1 MNNKVRI
8 RSIKEIREDGL
19 KTKSI
24 KMGNDPNLE
33 KINKL
38 AEEQIQQKRTA
49 TIPWSVIIAV
59 IIIAIIWAIL

>member
-1 MNNKVRI
+1 MNDKVRI

-38 AEEQIQQKRTA
+38 AEEQMQQKRIT

-59 IIIAIIWAIL
+59 IIIAIIYTIL

>member
-1 MNNKVRI
+1 MSDKVRI

-38 AEEQIQQKRTA
+38 AEEQMQQKRIT

>member
-1 MNNKVRI
+1 MNDKVRI

-33 KINKL
+33 KLNKL
-38 AEEQIQQKRTA
+38 AEEQMQQKNTT

-59 IIIAIIWAIL
+59 IIIAIIYTIL

>member
-1 MNNKVRI
+1 MNDEVRI

-38 AEEQIQQKRTA
+38 AEEQIQQKRIT

-59 IIIAIIWAIL
+59 IIIAIIYTIL

>member
-1 MNNKVRI
+1 MNDKVRI
-8 RSIKEIREDGL
+8 RSIEEIREDSL

-33 KINKL
+33 KLNKL
-38 AEEQIQQKRTA
+38 AEEQMQQKRIT

>member
-1 MNNKVRI
+1 MNDKVRI
-8 RSIKEIREDGL
+8 RSIEEIREDGL

-33 KINKL
+33 KLNKL
-38 AEEQIQQKRTA
+38 AEEQMQQKRIT

-59 IIIAIIWAIL
+59 IIIAIIYTIL

>member
-1 MNNKVRI
+1 MNDKVRI

-33 KINKL
+33 KLNKL
-38 AEEQIQQKRTA
+38 AEEQMQQKRIT

-59 IIIAIIWAIL
+59 IIIAIIYTIL

>member
-19 KTKSI
+19 KIKSI

-33 KINKL
+33 KLNKL
-38 AEEQIQQKRTA
+38 AEEQMQQKRTT

>member
-1 MNNKVRI
+1 MNDKVRI

-38 AEEQIQQKRTA
+38 AEEQMQQKRIT
-49 TIPWSVIIAV
+49 TIP
-59 IIIAIIWAIL
+59 

>member
-1 MNNKVRI
+1 MNDKVRI

-38 AEEQIQQKRTA
+38 AEEQIQQKRIT

-59 IIIAIIWAIL
+59 IIIAIIYTIL

>member
-1 MNNKVRI
+1 MNDKVRI
-8 RSIKEIREDGL
+8 RSIEEIREDDL

-33 KINKL
+33 KLNKL
-38 AEEQIQQKRTA
+38 AEEQMQQKRIT

-59 IIIAIIWAIL
+59 IIIAIIYTIV